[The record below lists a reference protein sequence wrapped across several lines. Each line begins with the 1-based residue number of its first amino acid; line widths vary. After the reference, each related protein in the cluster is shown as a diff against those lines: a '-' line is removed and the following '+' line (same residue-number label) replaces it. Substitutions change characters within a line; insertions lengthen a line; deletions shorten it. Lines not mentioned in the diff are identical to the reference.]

1 MRMPGLRR
9 FMSNALIVTG
19 FYQEMQLAL
28 APTSQ
33 RLVILG
39 KRSKGG
45 SAIPCAR
52 YPLSR
57 ISASLA

>member
-19 FYQEMQLAL
+19 FYQEMQLAFG
-28 APTSQ
+28 PTSQ
-33 RLVILG
+33 RLAILG

-52 YPLSR
+52 YPF
-57 ISASLA
+57 A